1 MDDSKQDQSAYC
13 EACCSDDWG
22 RVQDA
27 AGTAIELAVLA
38 VESPDLKVP
47 DTKDKHA

>member
-1 MDDSKQDQSAYC
+1 MDDSKQDQRTYC
-13 EACCSDDWG
+13 EACCSDDRC

-38 VESPDLKVP
+38 VESPDPEVP
-47 DTKDKHA
+47 DTKAKHA